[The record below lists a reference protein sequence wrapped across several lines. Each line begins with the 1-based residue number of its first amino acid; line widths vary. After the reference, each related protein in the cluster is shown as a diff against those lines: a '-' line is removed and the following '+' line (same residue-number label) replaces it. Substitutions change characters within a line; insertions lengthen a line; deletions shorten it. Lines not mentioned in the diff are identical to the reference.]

1 MSPYPRACEPPRRSC
16 QPLRSPPESKALDMK
31 PDSVVGAL
39 LAVVLAALRA
49 WRQLGE
55 SLVEFTFP
63 AISGLSI
70 RARVHMRMAVRQVR
84 TFRSVHVFLVH
95 ASKIARSAHF
105 IGVCTCARFGRPE

>member
-1 MSPYPRACEPPRRSC
+1 MSPYPRACEPSRRSC
-16 QPLRSPPESKALDMK
+16 QPLHSPPESKAFDVE

-63 AISGLSI
+63 VISGLSI
-70 RARVHMRMAVRQVR
+70 RARVHIRMAVGQ
-84 TFRSVHVFLVH
+84 FRIFWSVQVFLVH